1 MDLWEKFQINER
13 IADFWRELGMSA
25 GTAIIV
31 LIILYFVI
39 KWAVKKG
46 IKEAYKEIEKKK
58 MYDKMYDDLR
68 YKPGVN
74 EDTNREG

>member
-1 MDLWEKFQINER
+1 MSVR
-13 IADFWRELGMSA
+13 IADIWRELGMSA

-39 KWAVKKG
+39 KWAVKNG

-58 MYDKMYDDLR
+58 MYDNLKYN
-68 YKPGVN
+68 PGVN
-74 EDTNREG
+74 EDMSKEA